1 MKKLI
6 VAIATSSLLLSTP
19 VSARDREYRN
29 RDEYR
34 SSHQDR
40 DHHRSRR
47 DNGDRWVVPL
57 VGGIIL
63 GAVISRSTNREVVVP
78 PQDVYVYQT
87 PPTITCWE
95 TRRVDY
101 YGNVYYTRECR

>member
-29 RDEYR
+29 RDDYR
-34 SSHQDR
+34 SSHHDR

-47 DNGDRWVVPL
+47 DNGGRWVVPL

-63 GAVISRSTNREVVVP
+63 GAVISRSNNREVVVQ
-78 PQDVYVYQT
+78 PQEVYVY
-87 PPTITCWE
+87 PVPTVTCWD

-101 YGNVYYTRECR
+101 YGNVYYTRDCR